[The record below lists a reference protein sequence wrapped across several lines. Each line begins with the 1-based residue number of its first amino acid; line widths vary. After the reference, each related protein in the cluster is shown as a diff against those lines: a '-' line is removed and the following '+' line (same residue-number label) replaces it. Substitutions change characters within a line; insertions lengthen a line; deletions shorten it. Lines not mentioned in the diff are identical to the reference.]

1 MVTAMPSG
9 ILALVGGAE
18 FTDGCDFDRD
28 LLGAAGT
35 DRVLVV
41 PTAAAFEHPHRSV
54 DRAVAWFRALGATA
68 TGLDVLTR
76 RDALD
81 PANADAVRASAFTY
95 LVGPNPMHARSVF
108 KDSPVWDAIVETW
121 QQGAVLAGSSAGGQ
135 VLTDP
140 MVDPRGGAFT
150 VGLGVVAPLAFVPHA
165 DTWSDEKLH
174 RTQSLAPAAIPVVGV
189 PERTA
194 LLRGADG
201 TWSAAGVGEV
211 RVWSG
216 GQPATLDALPVVAD
230 LTD

>member
-1 MVTAMPSG
+1 MPSG

-18 FTDGCDFDRD
+18 FTDGCDFDRS
-28 LLGAAGT
+28 LLDAAGT
-35 DRVLVV
+35 GQVLVV
-41 PTAAAFEHPHRSV
+41 PTAAAFEHPQRLV
-54 DRAVAWFRALGATA
+54 DRAVAWFAGLGATA
-68 TGLDVLTR
+68 TGLEVYTR
-76 RDALD
+76 RDAMV
-81 PANADAVRASAFTY
+81 PAHAEAVRASAFTY
-95 LVGPNPMHARSVF
+95 LVGANPMHARSVF
-108 KDSPVWDAIVETW
+108 KDSPVWDAIVDSW
-121 QQGAVLAGSSAGGQ
+121 QQGATLAGSSAGGQ

-194 LLRGADG
+194 LLRAADG
-201 TWSAAGVGEV
+201 TWSTSGVGEV
-211 RVWSG
+211 RVWLDG
-216 GQPATLDALPVVAD
+216 HPATLEALPVVAD

>member
-1 MVTAMPSG
+1 MPSG
-9 ILALVGGAE
+9 ILALVGGGE
-18 FTDGCDFDRD
+18 FTEGCEFDRT
-28 LLGAAGT
+28 LLDAAGT
-35 DRVLVV
+35 DQVLVV
-41 PTAAAFEHPHRSV
+41 PTASAFEHPQRLV
-54 DRAVAWFRALGATA
+54 DQAITWFQGLGATA

-81 PANADAVRASAFTY
+81 TTNADAIRDSRLIY
-95 LVGPNPMHARSVF
+95 LAGTSPMHIRSVL
-108 KDSPVWDAIVETW
+108 KDTPVWDAIVDTW
-121 QQGAVLAGSSAGGQ
+121 QAGAALAGSSAGGM

-174 RTQSLAPAAIPVVGV
+174 RTQTLAPAAIPVVGV

-194 LLRGADG
+194 LLRAPDG
-201 TWSAAGVGEV
+201 TWTTAGVGDV
-211 RVWSG
+211 RVWLG
-216 GQPATLDALPVVAD
+216 GAPADLGALPVVAD